1 MADGGES
8 AQDVLSNAEFANNI
22 ETQLDWFYE
31 DPGRMVCVLNCFQEK
46 NIVCFY
52 FVLGVYS

>member
-31 DPGRMVCVLNCFQEK
+31 DPARMVCVLICFQEQ